1 MSDHNTIRNEDRARK
16 PASMSL
22 QDVLGQLPLLKS
34 YTHVLLCFPLAD
46 SERKP
51 VLESLQCATKRLLA
65 AFPFLAGKVVHKDV
79 SPGDSGSFTV
89 EGFDAGNGDTEREK
103 VQEIFRIKDV
113 SDSLPAYATFQAARA
128 PPSMLPGPLIA
139 PPRPSFPNIYTE
151 ESAPV
156 LEIQASLLR
165 GGLFLDVAAQHNVI
179 DATGIFYIAH
189 ILSRLMDNH
198 PNPIPHADLLLGNCD
213 RRDLIPLLPH
223 NDPLPR
229 EMSVFTK
236 SRPPALNREVLAGF
250 KWYLVHFSPEAI
262 ASIHAQ
268 AASHP
273 EDFVEPIT
281 SVSVNDAITAFC
293 WQHLMRVRASQM
305 QHNSNDQTT
314 QITRA
319 ADLRRAMNLSPAY
332 MGHMVRTANL
342 RLPLSTVTSSSLS
355 HLASLLRQTVS
366 THTTP
371 LAIRSYATLLSR
383 TPDKTGFLYAGGFNP
398 LTDFSCSSVA
408 HMSLPRFGALGT
420 PDFVRRPTFGPLP
433 SGMYVGPA
441 GKKEGLDTALCLRD
455 WEVDGLKAD
464 KEWSG
469 LLEFV
474 A

>member
-1 MSDHNTIRNEDRARK
+1 MCHHSTVRDADRERK
-16 PASMSL
+16 PANMSL

-65 AFPFLAGKVVHKDV
+65 AFPFLAGKVVHKDAG
-79 SPGDSGSFTV
+79 PGDSGSFSV
-89 EGFDAGNGDTEREK
+89 EGFDADNVDSEREK
-103 VQEIFRIKDV
+103 VHEILRIKDV
-113 SDSLPAYATFQAARA
+113 SDSLPAYTTFQAARA
-128 PPSMLPGPLIA
+128 PPSMLPGPLLA
-139 PPRPSFPNIYTE
+139 PPRPSFPNTYTD

-165 GGLFLDVAAQHNVI
+165 GGLFLDIAAQHNVI
-179 DATGIFYIAH
+179 DATGIFYIVH

-198 PNPIPHADLLLGNCD
+198 TNPIPHSDLLLGNCD

-223 NDPLPR
+223 DNTLPQ
-229 EMSVFTK
+229 EMSVFTQ
-236 SRPPALNREVLAGF
+236 SRPPALSREVLASF

-273 EDFVEPIT
+273 ETFVEHIT
-281 SVSVNDAITAFC
+281 SVSANDAITAFC
-293 WQHLMRVRASQM
+293 WQRLMKVRASQM
-305 QHNSNDQTT
+305 QHDSGDQTT

-342 RLPLSTVTSSSLS
+342 RLPLSTVISSSLS
-355 HLASLLRQTVS
+355 HLASLLRQSVS

-371 LAIRSYATLLSR
+371 LAIRSYATLISR
-383 TPDKTGFLYAGGFNP
+383 TPDKASFLYAGGFNP

-408 HMSLPRFGALGT
+408 HMSLPRFGALGA

-441 GKKEGLDTALCLRD
+441 GKKEGLDAALCLRD
-455 WEVDGLKAD
+455 WEVEGLKAD
-464 KEWSG
+464 KEWSR